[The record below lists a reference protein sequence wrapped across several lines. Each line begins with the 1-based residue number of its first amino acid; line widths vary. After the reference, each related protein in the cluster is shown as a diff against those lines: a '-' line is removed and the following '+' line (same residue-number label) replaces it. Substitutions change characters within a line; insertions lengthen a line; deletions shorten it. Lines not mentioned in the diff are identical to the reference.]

1 MSAGEKLGDD
11 IRGMNALVEGLEQ
24 SVVWTELE
32 KGGAFKED
40 FYFVSRYLRARVF

>member
-11 IRGMNALVEGLEQ
+11 FRGMNALVEGLER

-32 KGGAFKED
+32 KGGFKKD

>member
-11 IRGMNALVEGLEQ
+11 FRGMNALVEGLER
-24 SVVWTELE
+24 SVVWME
-32 KGGAFKED
+32 KGGFKED